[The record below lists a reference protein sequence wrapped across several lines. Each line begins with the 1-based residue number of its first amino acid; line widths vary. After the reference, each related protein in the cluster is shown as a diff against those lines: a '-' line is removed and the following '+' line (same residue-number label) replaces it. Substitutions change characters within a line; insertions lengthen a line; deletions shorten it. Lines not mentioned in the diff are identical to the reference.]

1 MYNATITTQPY
12 KSGKSLTIYVDNKNM
27 VNELMIA
34 LMDAGFFVNYEPC
47 YISENYE
54 GCFLYDDK
62 NVITICYK
70 SQERT
75 FESS

>member
-1 MYNATITTQPY
+1 
-12 KSGKSLTIYVDNKNM
+12 M

-34 LMDAGFFVNYEPC
+34 LMDAGFIVNYEPC

-62 NVITICYK
+62 NVITICCK